1 MLHKEEVAEL
11 FKVLA
16 NPNRVKMVKQ
26 LYNNASKTEADFKE
40 SFDCKESALRYH
52 LDLLVKSDLIH
63 REGNDENP
71 VYTINKPLVEELMS
85 FVMTPCHCCHNENK

>member
-26 LYNNASKTEADFKE
+26 LYNNASKTEEEFKS
-40 SFDCKESALRYH
+40 SFDCKETALRYH

-63 REGNDENP
+63 RKGEEGSF
-71 VYTINKPLVEELMS
+71 VYTINKPLVEELMT
-85 FVMTPCHCCHNENK
+85 FVMSPCHCCGGDKK

>member
-26 LYNNASKTEADFKE
+26 LYNNASKTEEDFKN
-40 SFDCKESALRYH
+40 SFDCKETALRYH

-63 REGNDENP
+63 RDGEDHP
-71 VYTINKPLVEELMS
+71 VYTINKPLVDELMT
-85 FVMTPCHCCHNENK
+85 FVMTPCHCCGSENK